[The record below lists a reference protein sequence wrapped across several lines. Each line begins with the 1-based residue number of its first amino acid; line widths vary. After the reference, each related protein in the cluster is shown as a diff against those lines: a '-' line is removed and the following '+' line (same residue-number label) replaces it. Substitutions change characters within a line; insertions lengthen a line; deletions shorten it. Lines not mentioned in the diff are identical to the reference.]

1 MNASYDVI
9 VVGSGASAAQA
20 AQTVVEAGRTVMMLD
35 VGYEDPTYGTLIP
48 QAPFAQLRRSDRG
61 QHRYLLGDEF
71 EGVPLGA
78 LGTGPQVTPPRQY
91 VVRHVDALTPTR
103 APDFVALESLAL
115 GGLGGAWGAVCFPFL
130 EHELAQCGL
139 PAAEMRGHYEVIA
152 RRVGIS
158 GDHDDLELL
167 RGRIEPLQAPL
178 EIDANAAR
186 ILARYERRK
195 KALCREGI
203 YVGKPLLA
211 ALSQALNDRQA
222 NPYYDMDFW
231 SNAGDSVY
239 RPHLT
244 VRQLEKS
251 RNFSYRRPYLVD
263 SFLETVDGQVS
274 VQARALDAGGTE
286 TFEARRLILAA
297 GALGTARIALRSLG
311 QYDVPVP
318 LTCNAHTYVPCLHY
332 RNLGQAPPDRCHS
345 LAQLTMIYDPT
356 GDRQHLVQGQ
366 LYSYRSL
373 LLFRLLKELPL
384 PQSESLRI
392 MRELVPSMVI
402 WVIQHE
408 DQPSPDNHCV
418 LRRSP
423 DGSGDCLDIAWQ
435 ESAAVKKS
443 QRTSERAMMRAM
455 RRVGC
460 WPLRPVYPE
469 HGSSVHYASTLPF
482 GTADKPLTTEPS
494 GRLRG
499 TSAVYI
505 ADGAAFRYLP
515 AKGLTVTLMANANRV
530 GQQVVRSM
538 N

>member
-1 MNASYDVI
+1 MKASCDVI
-9 VVGSGASAAQA
+9 VVGSGASAVQA
-20 AQTVVEAGRTVMMLD
+20 AQAVVEAGRTVVMLD
-35 VGYEDPTYGTLIP
+35 VGYEDATYGSLIP

-61 QHRYLLGDEF
+61 QHRYFLGDEF
-71 EGVPLGA
+71 EGVPLGV
-78 LGTGPQVTPPRQY
+78 LGAGPQVTPPRQY
-91 VVRHVDALTPTR
+91 VVGHVDALTPMR
-103 APDFVALESLAL
+103 APDFAALESLAL

-152 RRVGIS
+152 RHIGIS
-158 GDHDDLELL
+158 GDHDDLEPL

-178 EIDANAAR
+178 EIDTNAAL

-195 KALCREGI
+195 KMFCREGV

-211 ALSQALNDRQA
+211 ALSEALNDRQA

-231 SNAGDSVY
+231 SNAGNSVY

-244 VRQLEKS
+244 VRQLEGS

-263 SFLETVDGQVS
+263 SFMETVDGRVS
-274 VQARALDAGGTE
+274 VQARALDAGGAE

-297 GALGTARIALRSLG
+297 GTLGTARIALRSLG

-373 LLFRLLKELPL
+373 LLFRLLKESPL

-392 MRELVPSMVI
+392 MRELAPSMVI

-408 DQPSPDNHCV
+408 DHPSPDNHCI
-418 LRRSP
+418 LRRS
-423 DGSGDCLDIAWQ
+423 SGGGGDYLDIVWQ

-443 QRTSERAMMRAM
+443 QQSSERAMMRAM
-455 RRVGC
+455 RRLGC
-460 WPLRPVYPE
+460 WPLRPVHPQ

-482 GTADKPLTTEPS
+482 STADKPLTTEPS

-499 TSAVYI
+499 TSTVYI
-505 ADGAAFRYLP
+505 ADGATFRYLP
-515 AKGLTVTLMANANRV
+515 AKGLTGTLMANANRI
-530 GQQVVRSM
+530 GQFVARSM
-538 N
+538 D